1 MAKITKAH
9 MLECYNAF
17 KHGKDCP
24 YPEEMNPTSAQMT
37 MSWLK
42 NIWNDRRWDL
52 SFSCMQAEVVLAQI
66 TIDDGEN
73 KARQVAQSIERDI
86 NLRHQ
91 NPKTPMKKHREAI
104 EPFLKSNDIHRCNAP
119 KIKPQPI
126 ITKTCERCHKKLS
139 LSEFAYV
146 NSKICDGCQLKIRQR
161 DLLNNPK
168 TKTKPDLRRICECC
182 RTEQPLSEFSDNAGF
197 SSFKTCQRCRDV
209 ARSARNQR
217 NKPRRSCY

>member
-1 MAKITKAH
+1 MATITKAH

-17 KHGKDCP
+17 KQGKDCP
-24 YPEEMNPTSAQMT
+24 YPEGMNPTSAQMT
-37 MSWLK
+37 MSWL
-42 NIWNDRRWDL
+42 NVIWNDRRWDR
-52 SFSCMQAEVVLAQI
+52 SFSSMQAEVVLAQI
-66 TIDDGEN
+66 KKDYGEN
-73 KARQVAQSIERDI
+73 KAHQVAQSIERDI

-91 NPKTPMKKHREAI
+91 KYGTPMKKHREAI

-126 ITKTCERCHKKLS
+126 ITKTCECCHMKLS

-146 NSKICDGCQLKIRQR
+146 NSKICYRCHLKIRQR

-182 RTEQPLSEFSDNAGF
+182 RTEQPLSAFSDNAGF
-197 SSFKTCQRCRDV
+197 SSFKTCQRCRDL
-209 ARSARNQR
+209 ARPTHHQR